1 MDILSLFSEKGG
13 VGKTTATVGLA
24 RALASRGLNIGV
36 VDLDPRSTAT
46 IWLGVEVR
54 RGEHVGAILELT
66 TLPARPRI
74 SPTPHRGIRT
84 SPSFPVTATSLPS
97 REHLRNTTT
106 CACATRSPA
115 GTATSC

>member
-13 VGKTTATVGLA
+13 VGKTTATVRLA

-46 IWLGVEVR
+46 ICLGVEVR
-54 RGEHVGAILELT
+54 RGEHVGAILGTDDVAGAAQDL
-66 TLPARPRI
+66 AH
-74 SPTPHRGIRT
+74 STPWHPT